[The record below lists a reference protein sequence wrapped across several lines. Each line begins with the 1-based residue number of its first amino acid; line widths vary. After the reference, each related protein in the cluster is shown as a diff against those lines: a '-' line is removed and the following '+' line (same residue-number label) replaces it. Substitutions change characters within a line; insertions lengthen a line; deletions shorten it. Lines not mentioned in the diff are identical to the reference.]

1 MNSALDEILRDENWH
16 IAPLAARAELAELRG
31 KLEEVD
37 AVLSE
42 MQTAIG
48 IYLTA
53 GMHRHG
59 DIALEVEWRKCPRCI
74 ARENLSAQL
83 EKWKE
88 TS

>member
-1 MNSALDEILRDENWH
+1 MSALDEVLRDENWH
-16 IAPLAARAELAELRG
+16 IAPLAARAELDELRG

-42 MQTAIG
+42 MQKAISA
-48 IYLTA
+48 YLMA

-59 DIALEVEWRKCPRCI
+59 DIALAVVQRTCPRCI